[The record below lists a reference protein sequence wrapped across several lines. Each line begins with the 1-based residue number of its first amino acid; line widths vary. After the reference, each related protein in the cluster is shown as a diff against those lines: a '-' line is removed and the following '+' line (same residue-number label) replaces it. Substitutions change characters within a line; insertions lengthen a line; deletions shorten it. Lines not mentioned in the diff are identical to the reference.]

1 MLFKINLA
9 TKIYINTRLLKLC
22 SMAAVLLLISF
33 LFLNV
38 SNIAAKTGEMKSL
51 ENQLAA
57 IDNNVKAANK
67 SVSEKDY
74 TTLLA
79 RINFAN
85 TIIEK
90 KMYNW
95 LELLDRLEMVVP
107 DGIAISSLEPDPK
120 SQVLKLA
127 GVARS
132 FKNLRIFMEH
142 LEDSGYFTDIY
153 LLNQGD
159 TKLADATQGISF
171 SLTCTVIKK

>member
-1 MLFKINLA
+1 MLFRINLA

-22 SMAAVLLLISF
+22 SIAAVLLLVSF

-38 SNIAAKTGEMKSL
+38 TNIAAKAGEMKSL
-51 ENQLAA
+51 ANRIAA
-57 IDNNVKAANK
+57 MDDNLKAANK
-67 SVSEKDY
+67 GVSEKDY
-74 TTLLA
+74 TALLA

-107 DGIAISSLEPDPK
+107 DGVAISSLEPDPK

-127 GVARS
+127 GIARS

-142 LEDSGYFTDIY
+142 LEDSGYFS
-153 LLNQGD
+153 
-159 TKLADATQGISF
+159 DALPDEPGGSQTW
-171 SLTCTVIKK
+171 